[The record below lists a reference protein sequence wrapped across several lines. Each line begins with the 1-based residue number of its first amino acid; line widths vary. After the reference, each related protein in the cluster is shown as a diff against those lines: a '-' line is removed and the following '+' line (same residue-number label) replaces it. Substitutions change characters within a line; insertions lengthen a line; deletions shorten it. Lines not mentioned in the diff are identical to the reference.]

1 MVPEGYYIPIVVQV
15 LVYVVTPFMIIF
27 LAMFG
32 VAFFAIGA
40 KLKGGNGSGE
50 SLRKV

>member
-1 MVPEGYYIPIVVQV
+1 MIPEGYYIPIVVQI

-27 LAMFG
+27 LTMFG
-32 VAFFAIGA
+32 VAFFAISA
-40 KLKGGNGSGE
+40 RLKGGNGNGK